1 MRGQIGRLVLGVV
14 SLVAVGCGTEDPG
27 PLRIEATVA
36 YGGAAQGS
44 LVVAAFASIPPAGAP
59 MAFAQEAS
67 PAFPTMLT
75 LGETLVPN
83 STVYVLA
90 RLDVAPAS
98 PQQPGPE
105 DRTVWSSAV
114 MLASEGATAVN
125 LTLVD
130 P

>member
-1 MRGQIGRLVLGVV
+1 MKRLGHVLVLV
-14 SLVAVGCGTEDPG
+14 SALSACADSDPG
-27 PLRIEATVA
+27 PLRIEATVTYA
-36 YGGAAQGS
+36 GAAKGA
-44 LVVAAFASIPPAGAP
+44 LVVAAFPSIPPMGAP
-59 MAFAQEAS
+59 VAFAQEAT

-75 LGETLVPN
+75 LEMLEPT

-90 RLDVAPAS
+90 LLDVAPAS

-114 MLASEGATAVN
+114 DVGTEGATAVN
-125 LTLVD
+125 LTLAD